1 MELSINEIM
10 LKSLKELDLSA
21 AICMQQARQE
31 LLAMASIRDEYNG
44 RILSHAM
51 SIDKTTLM
59 RILKGNPFYIRTGL
73 KIANAL
79 CKDKEKG
86 IPLRVVFHEVKED
99 MQS

>member
-1 MELSINEIM
+1 MPRAKRYVLN
-10 LKSLKELDLSA
+10 KNALDGL
-21 AICMQQARQE
+21 RR
-31 LLAMASIRDEYNG
+31 IRDEYNS

-86 IPLRVVFHEVKED
+86 IPLRVVFHEVKEG

>member
-1 MELSINEIM
+1 MPRAKRYVLN
-10 LKSLKELDLSA
+10 KKALDG
-21 AICMQQARQE
+21 
-31 LLAMASIRDEYNG
+31 LLAIRDEYNS

-86 IPLRVVFHEVKED
+86 IPLRVVFHEVKEG

>member
-1 MELSINEIM
+1 MPRAKRYVLN
-10 LKSLKELDLSA
+10 KKALDGL
-21 AICMQQARQE
+21 RR
-31 LLAMASIRDEYNG
+31 IRDEYNG

-86 IPLRVVFHEVKED
+86 IPLRVVFHEVKEG